1 MARGK
6 AADLAKFPQLRQ
18 PRPLYEQLADLIR
31 HKIADGELAP
41 GERLPAEVGL
51 ASALGVG
58 RPSLR
63 EALKILQALGV
74 ISIRHG
80 AGIFVSRAG
89 VDEIARR
96 LTPVPTLPPDRLR
109 SLFEVRKTLECQA
122 AAWAAQ
128 RATDEEVAAL
138 GREVGTVTSLVDSL
152 AEDGGEPPMPRL
164 AELDKAFHRQ
174 LALSAGN
181 PALICLLDTLEGM
194 IGEIMTYSLG
204 IPGRA
209 VQSVYDHRRIY
220 QAVAVRKPLAA
231 ARCMFAHID
240 SVQRGVFSLRATAQA
255 VETPG
260 SAASAEGETLLVL
273 TYQEA
278 TPQGRE

>member
-18 PRPLYEQLADLIR
+18 PRPLYEQLAALIR
-31 HKIADGELAP
+31 HKIASGELAP
-41 GERLPAEVGL
+41 GERLPAEVDL

-74 ISIRHG
+74 VSIRHG
-80 AGIFVSRAG
+80 AGIFVTQAG
-89 VDEIARR
+89 PDEIARR
-96 LTPVPTLPPDRLR
+96 LTPASALPPDRLR
-109 SLFEVRKTLECQA
+109 DLFEVRKTLECQA

-128 RATDEEVAAL
+128 RASDEAVSHLADDVAAM
-138 GREVGTVTSLVDSL
+138 TDLVDSL
-152 AEDGGEPPMPRL
+152 AALGGEPPVPRL
-164 AELDKAFHRQ
+164 AELDKAFHRH

-181 PALICLLDTLEGM
+181 AALMRLLDTMQEM
-194 IGEIMTYSLG
+194 IGEIMAYSLG
-204 IPGRA
+204 IPGRP

-220 QAVAVRKPLAA
+220 QAIAARKPLAA
-231 ARCMFAHID
+231 AKYAFSHID
-240 SVQRGVFSLRATAQA
+240 GVQRGVFALRA
-255 VETPG
+255 P
-260 SAASAEGETLLVL
+260 AAEPSGVRAEGAPPEGETLLVI

-278 TPQGRE
+278 TT

>member
-6 AADLAKFPQLRQ
+6 AADLAKFPQIRQ
-18 PRPLYEQLADLIR
+18 PRPLYEQLAGLIR
-31 HKIADGELAP
+31 QKIASGELAP
-41 GERLPAEVGL
+41 GERLPAEVEL
-51 ASALGVG
+51 AAALGVG

-74 ISIRHG
+74 VSIRHG
-80 AGIFVSRAG
+80 AGIFVSQAG
-89 VDEIARR
+89 PDEIARR
-96 LTPVPTLPPDRLR
+96 LTPAPALPPDRLR
-109 SLFEVRKTLECQA
+109 DLFEIRKTLECQA

-128 RATDEEVAAL
+128 RASDKEVAEI
-138 GREVGTVTSLVDSL
+138 GRVVARMTDLVDNLVSG
-152 AEDGGEPPMPRL
+152 AGEPPVPRL

-181 PALICLLDTLEGM
+181 ATLIGLLDTVEGM
-194 IGEIMTYSLG
+194 IGEIMVYSLG

-220 QAVAVRKPLAA
+220 QAIAGRKPLAA
-231 ARCMFAHID
+231 ARCTFSHID
-240 SVQRGVFSLRATAQA
+240 SVQRGVFALRATA
-255 VETPG
+255 E
-260 SAASAEGETLLVL
+260 AADGLGEAAPAEGETLLVM

-278 TPQGRE
+278 TTQGKD